1 MLSAEQARQNSS
13 DIQLQNQLFYAA
25 LTNDGT
31 MLDRASLRNAQ
42 EAGKTRALNETREVI
57 NNRQTLR
64 AAQRNEAARKQY
76 DQEKID
82 QARNNIPQQ

>member
-1 MLSAEQARQNSS
+1 M
-13 DIQLQNQLFYAA
+13 
-25 LTNDGT
+25 
-31 MLDRASLRNAQ
+31 
-42 EAGKTRALNETREVI
+42 REVI

-64 AAQRNEAARKQY
+64 AAQWNEAARKQY